1 MSAPSTSFEHPNLR
15 SGLLLILAAVS
26 AAAVAQNASAAIIYS
41 GVQDLQVPQDSNGLW
56 VDLFSE
62 SLTGGG
68 LPGDL
73 LLLNEAQEGVSLQS
87 ALTTVPGAFVSFSV
101 NGQVYLTA
109 LSEGF
114 MVSSSSVGPL
124 GHFYGTMAAGAEEP
138 SAQFNLASNKYIG
151 LSFVRDTALYFAW
164 VRVSINNS
172 AGSFVVHDW
181 AYENTGGGILTGAI
195 PAPGALALLAA
206 GGFLGLRPT
215 RRRRR

>member
-1 MSAPSTSFEHPNLR
+1 MSVPATSSRHPNIR
-15 SGLLLILAAVS
+15 SALLLILAAVAGAP
-26 AAAVAQNASAAIIYS
+26 AARDASAAIIYS
-41 GVQDLQVPQDSNGLW
+41 GVQNLQVPQDSKGFW

-73 LLLNEAQEGVSLQS
+73 FLGNEAQEGVNIQS
-87 ALTTVPGAFVSFSV
+87 AQTNVPGSFVSFSV
-101 NGQVYLTA
+101 NGQVYITA

-114 MVSSSSVGPL
+114 TVDSSSVGPL
-124 GHFYGTMAAGAEEP
+124 GHFFGTMAAGAQDP

-151 LSFVRDTALYFAW
+151 LSFVRDTNLYYAW

-181 AYENTGGGILTGAI
+181 AYENTGGGIQTGAI

-206 GGFLGLRPT
+206 GGFVGVRT
-215 RRRRR
+215 MRGRRR